1 MPALGTAGKAKRELA
16 LARNAKFNQKH
27 NQRVEEAFFPL
38 FLELKWKGFEVCKL
52 SYFAKTGFCAYLV
65 AKTCGMAAD
74 VYLMDI
80 DFAPSMMH
88 TVRELALEHGA
99 AILVGAQDNLTVDQQ
114 TLLAYTINEL
124 AGKIRVNDVSEV
136 YPELTKLLNPSLHL
150 TQ

>member
-1 MPALGTAGKAKRELA
+1 MPALGTAGKAKRELL
-16 LARNAKFNQKH
+16 LARKAKAKQKS

-38 FLELKWKGFEVCKL
+38 FIDLKWKGFEVCKL
-52 SYFAKTGFCAYLV
+52 SYFAKTGFCAYLI
-65 AKTCGMAAD
+65 AQKQGAAAD

-99 AILVGAQDNLTVDQQ
+99 AILVGAQDTLTADQQ
-114 TLLAYTINEL
+114 TLLAYTINEF
-124 AGKIRVNDVSEV
+124 AGKIRVNDITEV
-136 YPELTKLLNPSLHL
+136 YPELAKLLNPSLHL